1 MARTNN
7 AHLPDA
13 NELSSILDTEA
24 VRDVPTSNISLHF
37 PDFTAI
43 ENILAHFDITSDLFT
58 NNRLD
63 IHQAVRR
70 GDELIQLLIERILHN
85 PDKQAI
91 QLLDAAYEYLSE
103 QDVPKPSDVIFVF
116 GSKTSLRA
124 EKAAELYK
132 AELGKKIMVS
142 GGSPIYASADAQS
155 EASLYKQLLI
165 EKGISAGAIIT
176 EQASITVPD
185 NVRSSLNLLDT
196 LDIHPTSIVLVNS
209 PYSQRRGWAIF
220 KKFLDQSV
228 TLYRV
233 NSACGPEYQKE
244 NWYKQ
249 EHTVRVVLNE
259 YIKMRASVLY
269 NNA

>member
-1 MARTNN
+1 MTRSNN
-7 AHLPDA
+7 AHLPNAD
-13 NELSSILDTEA
+13 ELSSILETEA
-24 VRDVPTSNISLHF
+24 VREVPISNQSVHF
-37 PDFTAI
+37 ADFTAI
-43 ENILAHFDITSDLFT
+43 IRLLDHFTIADDLFT
-58 NNRLD
+58 NDQLD
-63 IHQAVRR
+63 IHQAVKQ
-70 GDELIQLLIERILHN
+70 GDALIAQLVTRILAQDNDNTQQLLA
-85 PDKQAI
+85 DMY
-91 QLLDAAYEYLSE
+91 DYLAE
-103 QDVPKPSDVIFVF
+103 EDTLQPSDMLFVF
-116 GSKTSLRA
+116 GSKTPLRA

-132 AELGKKIMVS
+132 AELGKKIMIS
-142 GGSPIYASADAQS
+142 GGNPIYASADAQS

-196 LDIHPTSIVLVNS
+196 LNIHPTSIVLVNS